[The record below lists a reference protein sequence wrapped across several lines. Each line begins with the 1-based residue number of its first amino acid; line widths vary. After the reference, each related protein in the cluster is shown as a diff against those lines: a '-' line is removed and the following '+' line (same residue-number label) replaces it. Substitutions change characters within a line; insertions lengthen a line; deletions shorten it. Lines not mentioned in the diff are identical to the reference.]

1 MIRQFSFNF
10 LACSICLLI
19 SQMTLAPEV
28 SAQELKVLSEQTAT
42 GFGHVESGAYDP
54 NGKVLY
60 TSDFGPELKPAD
72 KDGKGKITKVS
83 VDGKIVEDGFLP
95 AKGQTLNKPKG
106 IWIRGNR
113 LWVTDIDSVCVFAQD
128 QARQEARS
136 A

>member
-1 MIRQFSFNF
+1 
-10 LACSICLLI
+10 
-19 SQMTLAPEV
+19 MTLAPEV
-28 SAQELKVLSEQTAT
+28 SAQELRVLSEQTAT
-42 GFGHVESGAYDP
+42 GFGHVESVPYGP

-83 VDGKIVEDGFLP
+83 VDGKILDDGFLP

-113 LWVTDIDSVCVFAQD
+113 LWVTDIDSACVFAQD